1 MKYKKMVQLDGQV
14 KAKFI
19 TTDNKV
25 ADLTRFIEQNNPN
38 DKNSEIA
45 ADIIAT

>member
-1 MKYKKMVQLDGQV
+1 MVQMDGQV

-19 TTDNKV
+19 TTDEKV
-25 ADLTRFIEQNNPN
+25 PELVRFIESNNPN

>member
-1 MKYKKMVQLDGQV
+1 MDNQV

-19 TTDNKV
+19 TTDEKV
-25 ADLTRFIEQNNPN
+25 PDVVRFIEKNNPN
-38 DKNSEIA
+38 EKTSDIA